1 MGSKSGRLLFGRQA
15 QPWHTAAMKTLSLI
29 AGLGLLAS
37 VSVAEAHIRLD
48 SPAARTTELKTGP
61 CGAPGSVR
69 GSNVTVLAPG
79 ATIEV
84 GWTETINHPGHYR
97 VSFDADGQ
105 DFTVPLSFTDVTQ
118 TMNVLVDN
126 IADRSGQQLVYKQ
139 MVTLPNI
146 TCENCTLQVIQMM
159 TDKPPYGD
167 GNDIYFQCADIALR
181 AGTPTPTVDAPTALV
196 DAPTG
201 ADAGGMTP
209 ASGGGCATGGAT
221 GWATV
226 MAMVGLGALGIRR
239 RQQS

>member
-1 MGSKSGRLLFGRQA
+1 
-15 QPWHTAAMKTLSLI
+15 MKIFSLI
-29 AGLGLLAS
+29 AGLALLATA
-37 VSVAEAHIRLD
+37 SVANAHIRLD
-48 SPAARTTELKTGP
+48 SPRPRTTELKTGP
-61 CGAPGSVR
+61 CGAPGSTR

-84 GWTETINHPGHYR
+84 AWTETINHPGHYR

-105 DFTVPLSFTDVTQ
+105 DFTVPLSFTDLTQ
-118 TMNVLVDN
+118 TMNVLVDD
-126 IADRSGQQLVYKQ
+126 IADRSGSNLVYKQ

-181 AGTPTPTVDAPTALV
+181 TGTPTPDAPMALV

-201 ADAGGMTP
+201 GDAGGGTP
-209 ASGGGCATGGAT
+209 ASGGGCQTGGAT
-221 GWATV
+221 GWLTV
-226 MAMVGLGALGIRR
+226 LAMVGLGALVVRR
-239 RQQS
+239 RQHS

>member
-1 MGSKSGRLLFGRQA
+1 
-15 QPWHTAAMKTLSLI
+15 MKTLSLI
-29 AGLGLLAS
+29 AGLGLLTS
-37 VSVAEAHIRLD
+37 VSVAHAHIRLD
-48 SPAARTTELKTGP
+48 SPAPRTTELKTGP

-105 DFTVPLSFTDVTQ
+105 DFTVPLSFTDLTQ

-126 IADRSGQQLVYKQ
+126 ITDRSGSQLVYKQ

-181 AGTPTPTVDAPTALV
+181 TGTPTPDAPIALV

-201 ADAGGMTP
+201 GDAGGTP
-209 ASGGGCATGGAT
+209 PSSGGGCATGGAT
-221 GWATV
+221 GWLTV
-226 MAMVGLGALGIRR
+226 MAMVGLGAFGIRR
-239 RQQS
+239 RQRS